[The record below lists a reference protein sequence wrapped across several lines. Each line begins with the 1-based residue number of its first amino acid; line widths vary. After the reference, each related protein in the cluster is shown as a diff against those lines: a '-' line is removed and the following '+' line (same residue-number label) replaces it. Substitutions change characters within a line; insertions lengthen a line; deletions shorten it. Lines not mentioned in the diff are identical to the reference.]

1 MGNGSGGILKICHL
15 KAWILLDYWLSFPSR
30 FFGWSDLWLCSSLC
44 KSEQILSWFMLHTAV
59 FLWICIR
66 EKEGRWCLASSAA
79 CLRWTWACCPVEH
92 GHSICLQRWAPPGW
106 SSAGV
111 LGHIECIA
119 RAVSAR
125 WTFVLCLVVLAAWL
139 TLGRDSLILMQ
150 SHLYSVSPVMS
161 LQLRFKWS
169 IF

>member
-1 MGNGSGGILKICHL
+1 MLYT
-15 KAWILLDYWLSFPSR
+15 AV
-30 FFGWSDLWLCSSLC
+30 SSLDLHSGERR
-44 KSEQILSWFMLHTAV
+44 KMVSGQLS
-59 FLWICIR
+59 
-66 EKEGRWCLASSAA
+66 CLSPVDVS
-79 CLRWTWACCPVEH
+79 LLPVEH
-92 GHSICLQRWAPPGW
+92 DTASASSTGTPAGR

-119 RAVSAR
+119 RAGSAR
-125 WTFVLCLVVLAAWL
+125 WTFLLCLGVLAAWL